1 MCAFSESSHNLPP
14 ARLLTPALPPL
25 PSPSFLDAF
34 MFKGRDVQSLSCQP
48 ASTTCCPSH
57 GAGEESSEA
66 QPHFKALPISPSPA
80 LQPRAHPRDPN
91 SRNKYSVLNVFPQ
104 LAANPT
110 NHRLTCTRGWEPPAG
125 SGSLARS
132 PPPRRHR
139 RARPRTHR
147 GLWGKPHQNQTPV
160 NFGRALWRTTVSCQ
174 PSLKVK

>member
-1 MCAFSESSHNLPP
+1 MLSLKAPTTFPLPGCSLQLFLPFLLPGSSMLLCSREEMFKASPASQQAPP
-14 ARLLTPALPPL
+14 AVPPTGPVRSQARPNRTSRRCQFPL
-25 PSPSFLDAF
+25 PQRSNPEHIPEI
-34 MFKGRDVQSLSCQP
+34 Q
-48 ASTTCCPSH
+48 T
-57 GAGEESSEA
+57 
-66 QPHFKALPISPSPA
+66 
-80 LQPRAHPRDPN
+80 

-110 NHRLTCTRGWEPPAG
+110 NHRLTCTRRWEPPAG

-147 GLWGKPHQNQTPV
+147 GLRGKPHQNQTPV